1 MIGSAL
7 GANWLRRNGG
17 FAMAHGNQ
25 QRGPGVRPLG
35 RRRFLQITAAG
46 LGAVALMRTT
56 DGRVAHA
63 QFDELYRLARAEGQ
77 LNLYG
82 GGPTA
87 PFEASGRQFTAAFPG
102 ITVNVTGGFSNVLA
116 PEIDRQ
122 IAAGSVE
129 CDVTVLQTLQDFE
142 RWKQQ
147 NALLPFR
154 PDGFD
159 QIPDGFKDPDA
170 TSVGLRVGAV
180 AFAYNPDRLP
190 EDVVPAT
197 AQDFLDPQL
206 GGLCITCY
214 PQDDDLTLYR
224 YTTIVDKYGWDW
236 MDAFMVNPPV
246 HPRPPRRRP
255 RDHGRPRGRLLR
267 FHAQLDARGAGERRE
282 HHPGHPGGGRHAD
295 LGAGRRHLPGR
306 PPPERRE
313 ALRELAAEP
322 RRAKPPAARQLAGAP
337 GRAATGRLQAHPG
350 VQRAERLPR
359 LRDRR
364 AAPRRPP
371 PPLRGYVGPV
381 RGEPVI

>member
-1 MIGSAL
+1 
-7 GANWLRRNGG
+7 
-17 FAMAHGNQ
+17 MAHGNQ

-236 MDAFMVNPPV
+236 MDAFMVN
-246 HPRPPRRRP
+246 RPQFI
-255 RDHGRPRGRLLR
+255 RGHLGVVREIMADRAGVSFDSTLSSTLG
-267 FHAQLDARGAGERRE
+267 AQANGGNITLVIPEADGMPIWAQGAGIF
-282 HHPGHPGGGRHAD
+282 
-295 LGAGRRHLPGR
+295 
-306 PPPERRE
+306 
-313 ALRELAAEP
+313 
-322 RRAKPPAARQLAGAP
+322 
-337 GRAATGRLQAHPG
+337 
-350 VQRAERLPR
+350 
-359 LRDRR
+359 R
-364 AAPRRPP
+364 AAPHPNAAKLYVSWLLSRDEQSHLPPGNWPVRQDVPP
-371 PPLRGYVGPV
+371 PAGFRPILEYNVLNGYRDFVIDEPRLEDLRRRFEGYVGPV